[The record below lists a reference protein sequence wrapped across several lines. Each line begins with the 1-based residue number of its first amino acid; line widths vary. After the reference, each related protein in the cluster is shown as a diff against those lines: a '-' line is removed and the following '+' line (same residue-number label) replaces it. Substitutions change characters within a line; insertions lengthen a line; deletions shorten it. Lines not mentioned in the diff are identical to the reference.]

1 MIMPV
6 IKHQH
11 FHVAPCPVSSS
22 DLARRVMSGLCFNRC
37 IKAEKWPQMC
47 SIYSFTG
54 GYHFCNKSL
63 IILYDINRWCKQSWS
78 RISFPWDP
86 WGGGERRRMCFF
98 FFFNIKAVRDQEHRP
113 EQQAHELSRELP
125 FPFSSKNTNGNR
137 EAGTRSNSFMRTF
150 VPRRR
155 VPVC

>member
-1 MIMPV
+1 M
-6 IKHQH
+6 
-11 FHVAPCPVSSS
+11 
-22 DLARRVMSGLCFNRC
+22 R
-37 IKAEKWPQMC
+37 
-47 SIYSFTG
+47 
-54 GYHFCNKSL
+54 SL
-63 IILYDINRWCKQSWS
+63 
-78 RISFPWDP
+78 
-86 WGGGERRRMCFF
+86 GGGEKKKDVFF